1 MVYHEMKYSWKIN
14 FVSQKKGFSNPSNFL
29 GPQALYSLYVWDSLI
44 HTFCTKAMSKNSY
57 SFIVI
62 FVFILCMV
70 HLYQIKFAWA
80 DTQQLRLLCIRML
93 YTRCIISCFLAAIS
107 LDFKGKMYC
116 RTEIAAPMLTF
127 KLICLMYLDSVL
139 CIFLSTR
146 HNVWKNFKN
155 LNYYRK
161 LKNSWKH
168 NGSSLPSCITLC
180 FDVKKLKF

>member
-1 MVYHEMKYSWKIN
+1 MFISNSKFIE
-14 FVSQKKGFSNPSNFL
+14 KKCVQISNGFSIFL
-29 GPQALYSLYVWDSLI
+29 MLICLFVYLCPHYEKHTNI

-116 RTEIAAPMLTF
+116 RTEIAAPMLTL

-139 CIFLSTR
+139 RIFLSTR
-146 HNVWKNFKN
+146 HNIWKNFKN
-155 LNYYRK
+155 LNLYRK
-161 LKNSWKH
+161 LKNCE
-168 NGSSLPSCITLC
+168 N
-180 FDVKKLKF
+180 